1 MAWILLQTTFFQ
13 NWLVKQ
19 VTNKLS
25 KDLHTKVSIRHVDF
39 ELFNKMLLEGALIF
53 DKKNDTLLYAGT
65 AKVNITDWFFFKE
78 NIVLKYVE
86 LDDGII
92 NLNRKD
98 SVWNYQFM
106 VDYFSSPKK
115 KKDTSKNVIRL
126 DLKIVELNRFKIWQQ
141 DEWVGQNMLV
151 SLKKLD
157 LDTEDFDMKNKT
169 IKINKLSLEYF
180 VFSQYSYKGLRLVL
194 NYPSATSGFDI
205 TVVISGL

>member
-1 MAWILLQTTFFQ
+1 
-13 NWLVKQ
+13 
-19 VTNKLS
+19 
-25 KDLHTKVSIRHVDF
+25 
-39 ELFNKMLLEGALIF
+39 MLLEGALVF

-92 NLNRKD
+92 NLYRKD

-115 KKDTSKNVIRL
+115 KKDTSKNVIKL

-141 DEWVGQNMLV
+141 DGWV
-151 SLKKLD
+151 
-157 LDTEDFDMKNKT
+157 
-169 IKINKLSLEYF
+169 
-180 VFSQYSYKGLRLVL
+180 
-194 NYPSATSGFDI
+194 
-205 TVVISGL
+205 